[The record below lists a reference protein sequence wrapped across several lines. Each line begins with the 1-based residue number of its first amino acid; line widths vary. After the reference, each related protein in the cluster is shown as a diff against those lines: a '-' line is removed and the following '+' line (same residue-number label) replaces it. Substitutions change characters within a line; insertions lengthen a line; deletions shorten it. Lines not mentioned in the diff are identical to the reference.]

1 MIRIKIIT
9 DNEKLKWKL
18 PKSMANYVN
27 KYVEEYV
34 PEDNLKE
41 AILCQNPFQIN
52 LIRSRS

>member
-9 DNEKLKWKL
+9 DNEKFKWKL
-18 PKSMANYVN
+18 PKRMANYAN

-52 LIRSRS
+52 VIRSRS